1 MGPIIRE
8 SNGSVSN
15 VRDVKS
21 PNTFAVQPLPLIVVV
36 DLAQTPDSVALRG
49 LAAAIEGGVVAPPPR
64 DADNRRPK

>member
-1 MGPIIRE
+1 M
-8 SNGSVSN
+8 
-15 VRDVKS
+15 
-21 PNTFAVQPLPLIVVV
+21 QPLPLIVVV